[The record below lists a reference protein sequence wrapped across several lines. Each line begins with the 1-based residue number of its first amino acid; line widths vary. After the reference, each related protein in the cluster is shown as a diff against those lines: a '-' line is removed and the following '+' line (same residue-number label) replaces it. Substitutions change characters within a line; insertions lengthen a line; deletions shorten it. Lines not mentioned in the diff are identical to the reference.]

1 MNTIASDL
9 SEQFDRAWDMLRA
22 TIGRITDEQW
32 LAGDAPGLVPARW
45 ALHAIE
51 TVDFDMSRSPEEYTR
66 RLDADEDGPV
76 ASLPSRSELL
86 AYLDEVRA
94 SSTATLAAVSDA
106 DLLEAPNAFPW
117 TGKTVLGRMLYTL
130 RHTMTHQAELS
141 MILRLHGAEET
152 EWR

>member
-86 AYLDEVRA
+86 AYLDEVP
-94 SSTATLAAVSDA
+94 SVSGQLFGKA
-106 DLLEAPNAFPW
+106 GAPR
-117 TGKTVLGRMLYTL
+117 VSGRGPCV
-130 RHTMTHQAELS
+130 Q
-141 MILRLHGAEET
+141 HGNPRGGE
-152 EWR
+152 

>member
-1 MNTIASDL
+1 M
-9 SEQFDRAWDMLRA
+9 
-22 TIGRITDEQW
+22 
-32 LAGDAPGLVPARW
+32 
-45 ALHAIE
+45 
-51 TVDFDMSRSPEEYTR
+51 
-66 RLDADEDGPV
+66 
-76 ASLPSRSELL
+76 
-86 AYLDEVRA
+86 
-94 SSTATLAAVSDA
+94 SDA